1 MCVRMVLMCLKKFRG
16 IPPRE
21 MQPKTQQNGNG
32 TPQQFPGYATA
43 PRPPLTRLD
52 SRSSLPLRPGFPP
65 GPPRPQQIR
74 QPIPG
79 QQQFIQRPP
88 GGAPR
93 PPGQPQFIQNQ
104 ARPINPNFRPASP
117 FPRPQ
122 LPQGQP
128 RQIFQQRSVPAFNQP
143 RPQQIDD
150 HLIRSQTL
158 DSSDLTHKPIDN
170 VRASQEDSAKS
181 ALNAMKNRSFSMSSN
196 VSEPHSVSEEERRRS
211 VSSIGSYEE
220 RRSVSGSL
228 ENLDKKQEDYPSRP
242 ESRSSVRMNRIM
254 EDDDKINVS
263 HKSPSPQLDMAQKN
277 VDFKLPVQENK
288 NKSPSP
294 VGRVVD
300 KVEEKDDVFISKPRE
315 EKLVK
320 NVQNGVCDDKK
331 PDSKSLELKNLK
343 KAKSPSRSEGDN
355 DSGVDESTQGNDQ
368 SSNGDHSSPR
378 KSSGK
383 TPSRTSSTTPT
394 KNRSLSR
401 GSKSPS
407 LKSPDSTASTP
418 GTTEKKKVP
427 MNKIQVG
434 SAPSPNL
441 KVVRSKIGSLEN
453 ASYKP
458 GGGKVKIE
466 SKKLDFKKA
475 APRIEAKNEAY
486 TPKGGDKKI
495 QQQKLQWNAKS
506 KVGSLENATHKPKGG
521 DKKIETVKLDFK
533 DKAKPKVG
541 SKDNIKHVPGGG
553 DVKFDDDFEE
563 EEIENKKLD
572 LKVQSKVGSLDNV
585 KHKPG
590 GGDKR
595 IFDDKEYLKQRSAIS
610 SENHS
615 LCGSQKIVSK
625 SARERYFDP
634 SEEKARILET
644 VKEEVARKNRPT
656 SAFCRSGSLKVKK
669 SATPRPPWRF

>member
-1 MCVRMVLMCLKKFRG
+1 MSQPPNAVLNGPSPENNVPFKDA
-16 IPPRE
+16 
-21 MQPKTQQNGNG
+21 QPTQDPTKTHQNGSG
-32 TPQQFPGYATA
+32 TPQQFPGYATS

-104 ARPINPNFRPASP
+104 ARPINPNFRPTSP

-122 LPQGQP
+122 LPQGQGP
-128 RQIFQQRSVPAFNQP
+128 RQPGIFQQRSVPAFNQP
-143 RPQQIDD
+143 RPQLDD

-158 DSSDLTHKPIDN
+158 DSSDLLHKPLEN
-170 VRASQEDSAKS
+170 VKTAQEDATKS
-181 ALNAMKNRSFSMSSN
+181 AINAMKNRSFSMSSN
-196 VSEPHSVSEEERRRS
+196 VSEPQSVSEEERRRS

-220 RRSVSGSL
+220 RRSVSGSM
-228 ENLDKKQEDYPSRP
+228 ENLDKKYEDYPSRP

-254 EDDDKINVS
+254 ENDDKINVPN
-263 HKSPSPQLDMAQKN
+263 KPPSPQTDTMQKN

-288 NKSPSP
+288 TKSHSP
-294 VGRVVD
+294 VGRVVE
-300 KVEEKDDVFISKPRE
+300 KVEEKDDVFISKPKE
-315 EKLVK
+315 EKSVK
-320 NVQNGVCDDKK
+320 DIQNGICDDKK
-331 PDSKSLELKNLK
+331 PDSKTLELKNLK
-343 KAKSPSRSEGDN
+343 KGKSPSRSEGDN

-378 KSSGK
+378 KSSAK
-383 TPSRTSSTTPT
+383 TSSRTSSTTPT

-458 GGGKVKIE
+458 GGGKVRIE
-466 SKKLDFKKA
+466 SKKLDFKNA
-475 APRIEAKNEAY
+475 APRIEAKNDAY
-486 TPKGGDKKI
+486 IPKGGDKKI
-495 QQQKLQWNAKS
+495 QQQKLQWNAKP

-521 DKKIETVKLDFK
+521 EKKIETVKLDFK

-553 DVKFDDDFEE
+553 DVK
-563 EEIENKKLD
+563 IENKKLD

-615 LCGSQKIVSK
+615 LCGSQNSLPSQPEAGGPV
-625 SARERYFDP
+625 ADENLNQER
-634 SEEKARILET
+634 
-644 VKEEVARKNRPT
+644 
-656 SAFCRSGSLKVKK
+656 
-669 SATPRPPWRF
+669 